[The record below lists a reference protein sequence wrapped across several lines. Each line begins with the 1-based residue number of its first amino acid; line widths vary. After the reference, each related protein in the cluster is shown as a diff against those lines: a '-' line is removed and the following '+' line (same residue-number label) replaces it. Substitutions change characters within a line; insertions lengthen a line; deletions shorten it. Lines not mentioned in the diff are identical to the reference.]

1 MAGNKPQ
8 ASERGEPRPSSQ
20 RDSQKGSVTVQRSE
34 RFRGAKKRG
43 EKQIVKE
50 RERHTQGT
58 VEEDKYVEKNYN
70 KCIRTTGMSDLVYI
84 CPLKDDLNFI

>member
-1 MAGNKPQ
+1 M
-8 ASERGEPRPSSQ
+8 
-20 RDSQKGSVTVQRSE
+20 
-34 RFRGAKKRG
+34 
-43 EKQIVKE
+43 KE